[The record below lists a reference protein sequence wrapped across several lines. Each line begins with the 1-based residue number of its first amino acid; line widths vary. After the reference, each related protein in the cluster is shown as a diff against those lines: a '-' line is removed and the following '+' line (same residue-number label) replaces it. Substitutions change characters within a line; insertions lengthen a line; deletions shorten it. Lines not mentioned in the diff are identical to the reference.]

1 MRVQNYMRLVAFL
14 ALVLVALAACSKKK
28 SGPPPRCVV
37 TVRLPNLDVAKVKAQ
52 APTCSVTVIAP
63 DQTPYAEVIAAMD
76 QLAKAGF
83 VDFGIGDAVSKL
95 PPPETATTATRT
107 TNEGLII
114 GRFDGIASAPVIV
127 IGDTGDVSVGG
138 TVVAN
143 ANNVD
148 SMRAL
153 RAALAP
159 GFGSATAPQNI
170 VISAPRAQTYVAVY
184 RVAHVAQLVG
194 YAGFLFSSKN

>member
-1 MRVQNYMRLVAFL
+1 MRLVAFL

-37 TVRLPNLDVAKVKAQ
+37 TVRLPDLDVAKVKAQ

-63 DQTPYAEVIAAMD
+63 DETPYAEVIAAMD

-83 VDFGIGDAVSKL
+83 VDFGIGDAISKL
-95 PPPETATTATRT
+95 PPPDPDAATTATRT

-114 GRFDGIASAPVIV
+114 GRFDGMVSAPVIV
-127 IGDTGDVSVGG
+127 IGDAGDVSVGG

-153 RAALAP
+153 RAALAS
-159 GFGSATAPQNI
+159 GFGSATGPLNI

>member
-1 MRVQNYMRLVAFL
+1 MRLAAFM
-14 ALVLVALAACSKKK
+14 ALVAALGACSKKR

-37 TVRLPNLDVAKVKAQ
+37 TVRLPNLDVARVKAQ
-52 APTCSVTVIAP
+52 APACSVTVIAH
-63 DQTPYAEVIAAMD
+63 DETPYAEVIAAMD
-76 QLAKAGF
+76 ELAKAGF
-83 VDFGIGDAVSKL
+83 VDFGIGDAISQL
-95 PPPETATTATRT
+95 PPPETTSTATRT

-114 GRFDGIASAPVIV
+114 GRFDGMVSSPVVV
-127 IGDTGDVSVGG
+127 IGEAGDVSVGG

-148 SMRAL
+148 SMKAL

-159 GFGSATAPQNI
+159 GLGSATAPQNI

-184 RVAHVAQLVG
+184 RVAHAADLAG
-194 YAGFLFSSKN
+194 YGGFLFSSKN